1 MINNVVDMV
10 KRYPGSELYVLESEE
25 IPFFAIITE
34 DTKDVI
40 NELNDIEELEAD
52 VAVLSPDEVE
62 EVTAGSNEFASEIRK
77 VLQEGTRLV

>member
-1 MINNVVDMV
+1 MISNVVDMV
-10 KRYPGSELYVLESEE
+10 KRYPGSELYVLEGEG

-40 NELNDIEELEAD
+40 NDLNDIDELEAD

-77 VLQEGTRLV
+77 VLQEGTKLV